1 MADIYDREK
10 RSEVMSRVRGSGNRS
25 TELRLIAIFRKHSI
39 TGWRRKQ
46 RLPGRPDFVFPK
58 QRLAVFVDGCFWHGC
73 LLHGSMPRTNQRF
86 WADKLAQNKTRDRNV
101 DRVLRKRGWRVLRI
115 WQHEL
120 RPAVEDVCIRRI
132 KRSLF
137 VYKLT

>member
-39 TGWRRKQ
+39 TGWRRNQ

-73 LLHGSMPRTNQRF
+73 PLHGSIPRTNRRF
-86 WADKLAQNKTRDRNV
+86 WADKLARNKTRDRNV
-101 DRVLRKRGWRVLRI
+101 NRVLRKRGWRVLRI

-120 RPAVEDVCIRRI
+120 RPAVEDACVRRI
-132 KRSLF
+132 QRAYS
-137 VYKLT
+137 YTS